1 MRHLRPPALLLLAG
15 LAACATESNA
25 PALPPIAATGQ
36 DPAIAAI
43 YGAMPVFRDTR
54 IVAGRPAEAAIAA
67 IRLEWLAAAMPHDLA
82 FTHSNPITIPA
93 MLAARDN
100 LRAALG
106 IQPGAPGTVVMAG
119 LADAAAALARGDEEA
134 ARRALP
140 PPVFAPDTLRRLARL
155 PDLPEAN
162 LALLRASK
170 DLDSGPGS

>member
-1 MRHLRPPALLLLAG
+1 MRRARLLPVLLLAG
-15 LAACATESNA
+15 LAACATEANA

-82 FTHSNPITIPA
+82 FTHSNHITIPA
-93 MLAARDN
+93 MQAARDN

-106 IQPGAPGTVVMAG
+106 IQPGAPGW
-119 LADAAAALARGDEEA
+119 
-134 ARRALP
+134 
-140 PPVFAPDTLRRLARL
+140 
-155 PDLPEAN
+155 
-162 LALLRASK
+162 
-170 DLDSGPGS
+170 